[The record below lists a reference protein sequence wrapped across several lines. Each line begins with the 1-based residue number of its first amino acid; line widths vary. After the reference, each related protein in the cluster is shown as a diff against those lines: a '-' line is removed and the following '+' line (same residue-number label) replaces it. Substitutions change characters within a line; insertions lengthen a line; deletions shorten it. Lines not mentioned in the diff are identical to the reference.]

1 MRTACLLITFLLL
14 SVLCEAQNFYLIAGT
29 YTNTGSKGIYVY
41 NFNVQTGKSTL
52 VSHTDSAI
60 NPSYLI
66 LSNNKN
72 FIYAVNETNGADPGK
87 VSAFSFNKKTGVL
100 KPVNTVLSGGDDPC
114 FISMSNDGKWL
125 AVANYTSG
133 SLSVFKVN
141 KNGSI
146 KPFTQ
151 LIQDTGSSINKERQE
166 KSHVHEAVFSP
177 DNKYLFTP
185 DLGADKVM
193 IYSFHST
200 LQQPVK
206 PALPAFV
213 KLTEGSGPRHIIF
226 HPNKKFAYVISELSG
241 TVTAYNYAEGK
252 LREKQNIITHPK
264 DFKGAIGSAEIMMSP
279 DGKFLYASNR
289 GDENT
294 ISIFSVNKTTGTLKL
309 QGYQPVMGV
318 APRNFIID
326 PTGNYLL
333 VANQNTDNIVIFK
346 RNKNTGLLAAT
357 GQEIKLKKPVCLQ
370 MTERN

>member
-66 LSNNKN
+66 ISNNKK

-114 FISMSNDGKWL
+114 FISMSKDGKWL

-133 SLSVFKVN
+133 SLSVFTVN

-294 ISIFSVNKTTGTLKL
+294 ITIFSVNKPTGTLKL